1 MKKLKHIAV
10 TVFSIIIVEF
20 SLAQDPS
27 FSQFFSSPLNIN
39 PALTA
44 NINEDWR
51 VISNMR
57 DQWIG
62 PASPYATGSISFD
75 SKIMQNKIPN
85 VSDKNVF
92 GIGGMLMYDDVMYG
106 IVQSTYASLNLSY
119 NLLLAED
126 FYGNKHR
133 LGIGFGETYGRRF
146 VDFSRLNF
154 QEQFTGTGFNTN
166 LPTGEAALSNM
177 KPYFSS
183 NIGMLYSYK
192 TEKSNLDIGASVYH
206 LNKPKQT
213 FLADPNQYLPM
224 RDVVHINYERFLS
237 ETLVLNSNA
246 IYQYQGGASYLSLG
260 GALGFYL
267 EDDGSTIL
275 NLGMWYWSKNA
286 VIPYVGMVYN
296 NFQFGLSYD
305 ATVSKLNQAAIKPTT
320 WELSLIVRG
329 THKPPGVIPCPWK

>member
-1 MKKLKHIAV
+1 MKKLKHIAA
-10 TVFSIIIVEF
+10 TVFSIMLIEL
-20 SLAQDPS
+20 SHAQDPS
-27 FSQFFSSPLNIN
+27 FSQFFSSPLNVN

-75 SKIMQNKIPN
+75 SKILQNKIPN

-106 IVQSTYASLNLSY
+106 VVQSTYAGINLSY

-133 LGIGFGETYGRRF
+133 LGIGFGENYGRRF
-146 VDFSRLNF
+146 VDFSKLNF

-166 LPTGEAALSNM
+166 LPTGEAALINM

-183 NIGMLYSYK
+183 NIGMLYTYK
-192 TEKSNLDIGASVYH
+192 TEKSNLDIGGAVYH

-213 FLADPNQYLPM
+213 FLADPNQFLPM
-224 RDVVHINYERFLS
+224 RDVVHVNYERFLS

-246 IYQYQGGASYLSLG
+246 IYQYQGGASYFSVG

-275 NLGMWYWSKNA
+275 NLGLWYWSKNA

-305 ATVSKLNQAAIKPTT
+305 ATISKLNQAAVKPTT
-320 WELSLIVRG
+320 WELSLIIRG